1 MFVSSRFYFHML
13 YRGWVDYLLIEIPV
27 SIWELYDLKVEAKN
41 QHNKNKFSTN
51 REGVISFAVFLL
63 SFFVGTRRRAVS
75 GVGCRSPPANLDFQ
89 QKIQIGG
96 KNMEGNRPKRR
107 KDKYNPYTIFEKD
120 GQYYVSFKDGQGV
133 SHKLEISK
141 VLYDTFDSFELSDLV
156 YLNVVDRHIEQSEV
170 WEATLNVRAVKKPE
184 GIEEVVLKKIQ
195 AETLHTAMKKLPE
208 MQRRR
213 MRMYYFEDMTYEQI
227 ARKEGCT
234 KMPVKRSIEA
244 GIERLK
250 KELKKI

>member
-1 MFVSSRFYFHML
+1 M
-13 YRGWVDYLLIEIPV
+13 
-27 SIWELYDLKVEAKN
+27 
-41 QHNKNKFSTN
+41 
-51 REGVISFAVFLL
+51 
-63 SFFVGTRRRAVS
+63 
-75 GVGCRSPPANLDFQ
+75 
-89 QKIQIGG
+89 
-96 KNMEGNRPKRR
+96 
-107 KDKYNPYTIFEKD
+107 
-120 GQYYVSFKDGQGV
+120 
-133 SHKLEISK
+133 
-141 VLYDTFDSFELSDLV
+141 
-156 YLNVVDRHIEQSEV
+156 DRHIEQSEV

-213 MRMYYFEDMTYEQI
+213 MQMYYFEDMTYEQI

-234 KMPVKRSIEA
+234 KMPVKQSIEA

>member
-1 MFVSSRFYFHML
+1 
-13 YRGWVDYLLIEIPV
+13 
-27 SIWELYDLKVEAKN
+27 
-41 QHNKNKFSTN
+41 
-51 REGVISFAVFLL
+51 
-63 SFFVGTRRRAVS
+63 
-75 GVGCRSPPANLDFQ
+75 
-89 QKIQIGG
+89 
-96 KNMEGNRPKRR
+96 MEGNRPKRR
-107 KDKYNPYTIFEKD
+107 KDKYNPYTICEKD

-133 SHKLEISK
+133 LHKIEISK
-141 VLYDTFDSFELSDLV
+141 VLFDTFDSFELSDLV

-170 WEATLNVRAVKKPE
+170 WESTLNVRAVQKPE

-195 AETLHTAMKKLPE
+195 IEALHTAMKTLPE

-213 MRMYYFEDMTYEQI
+213 MQLYYFEGMTYERI
-227 ARKEGCT
+227 AKKEGCT